1 MWNAE
6 TEMIDYFELLQIS
19 PNADNETIHRV
30 YLFLAARLHPDNLK
44 TGDAMKFQLVKT
56 AYDVLSN
63 PTRRAEYDKKCL
75 REPPQPLST
84 SIDFMD
90 QLEGE
95 LNRRMAVLAVL
106 YYRRRTNSNLPNV
119 SLAEIE
125 ERMGFPRDY
134 LDFTL
139 WYLDKK
145 RYIARSDNATYSLTA
160 DGVDFVEK
168 ERVAL
173 PILNG
178 LLASNSEPSAQDVAQ
193 ACEEAAIYAP
203 EMPPVDMRPAR
214 VSAPIVL
221 PSPGKAQVDR
231 RPDKAD
237 RRVGAPDLRVTKV
250 ERRKDTRDRRANA
263 KGRQTV
269 NDRILEI
276 YHT

>member
-1 MWNAE
+1 
-6 TEMIDYFELLQIS
+6 
-19 PNADNETIHRV
+19 
-30 YLFLAARLHPDNLK
+30 
-44 TGDAMKFQLVKT
+44 
-56 AYDVLSN
+56 
-63 PTRRAEYDKKCL
+63 
-75 REPPQPLST
+75 
-84 SIDFMD
+84 MD